1 MRFVLS
7 CYVLLI
13 ADILSVVGLFR
24 WGIEVENFLRGSVYT
39 YRVIFTKP
47 QGGDR
52 SCHLGYFK
60 INI

>member
-1 MRFVLS
+1 M
-7 CYVLLI
+7 LLI